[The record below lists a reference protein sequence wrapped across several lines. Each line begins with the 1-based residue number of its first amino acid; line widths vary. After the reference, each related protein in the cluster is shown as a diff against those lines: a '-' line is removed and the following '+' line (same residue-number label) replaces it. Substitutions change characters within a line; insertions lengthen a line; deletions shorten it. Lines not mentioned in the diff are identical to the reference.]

1 MLPRAGIFVGRFCL
15 VRDTLR
21 RIPPDAWFGAVGLA
35 LVAVGVALIYVPA
48 ALIVVGAVL
57 LALAVWEGR

>member
-1 MLPRAGIFVGRFCL
+1 L

-21 RIPPDAWFGAVGLA
+21 RIPPDAWFGALGLV